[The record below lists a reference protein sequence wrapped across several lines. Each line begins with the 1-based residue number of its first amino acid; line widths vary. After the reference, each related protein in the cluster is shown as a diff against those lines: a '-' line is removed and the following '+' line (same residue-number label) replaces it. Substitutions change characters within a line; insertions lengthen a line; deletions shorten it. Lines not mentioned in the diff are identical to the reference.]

1 MILTKSL
8 IFTWSE
14 APDGRNRAALD
25 AKLAAMASENKT
37 DGVVDRTG
45 LVHKRNFVDTAAA
58 QEFLDFYKEL
68 LKPVFE
74 AAGAP
79 ADLELPPILTVTIVD
94 NV

>member
-14 APDGRNRAALD
+14 MPNGRNRAALD
-25 AKLAAMASENKT
+25 AKLAEMAGENKT
-37 DGVVDRTG
+37 DGVADRTG
-45 LVHKRNFVDTAAA
+45 LVHRINFVDAAAA

-68 LKPVFE
+68 LRPGFE
-74 AAGAP
+74 EAGDP
-79 ADLELPPILTVTIVD
+79 TLELPPTLTVSIVD